1 MPEGANPDRR
11 LVRYRESSYALNRAI
26 QDQPAHTRGRKLGPC
41 EQKLIWNI
49 LEIEI
54 RKHKANGGGQGGLLR
69 TRIPSIKY
77 P

>member
-26 QDQPAHTRGRKLGPC
+26 QDQPAHTRGRKFG
-41 EQKLIWNI
+41 EQKLIWII

-54 RKHKANGGGQGGLLR
+54 RKHKANGGEGVCCVHVFLV
-69 TRIPSIKY
+69 
-77 P
+77 